1 MELANSRVEK
11 NVNISQE
18 KLGFR
23 VVQVEKHHVS
33 SKIHITPNKK
43 TKNHREPPHKLCL
56 KIQHVSASEL
66 RVLVTHWAGNA
77 WTKLCE
83 GGGEGREGKL
93 PVNMEESE
101 EDVLLAQLKR
111 KVARV

>member
-1 MELANSRVEK
+1 MK
-11 NVNISQE
+11 T
-18 KLGFR
+18 
-23 VVQVEKHHVS
+23 
-33 SKIHITPNKK
+33 SKIIASDDEITADSISTSKK
-43 TKNHREPPHKLCL
+43 DAAGGL
-56 KIQHVSASEL
+56 QHVSASEL

-93 PVNMEESE
+93 PFNMEDSE